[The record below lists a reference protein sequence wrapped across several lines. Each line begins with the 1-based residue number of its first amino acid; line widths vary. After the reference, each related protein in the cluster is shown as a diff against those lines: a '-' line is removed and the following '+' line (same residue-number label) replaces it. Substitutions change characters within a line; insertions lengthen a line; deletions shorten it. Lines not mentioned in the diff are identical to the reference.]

1 MKEILRYYVENTS
14 NPSQKIQM
22 SYSDMLKLNDVNQIK
37 IELLPLLDYDELTYL
52 AYVYYLKLVDDKLS
66 ATKDQIDYNR
76 LRHYRRLPEQVE
88 QIECKMQCLYN
99 LFYQINL
106 EMLANFMQANKLPPL
121 SIHDKKCFRFLGDM
135 ILYNDKYKQYRGNY
149 LDLAIVMGVNINDE
163 MKMYPDNMT
172 KTAVIPKES
181 STSTTTQVRNDTR
194 CTPLVNT
201 ASFSPSSTQDNSI
214 NAVKSVKIW
223 ISIVGFVGL
232 VFLFALII
240 LILIDYHK

>member
-88 QIECKMQCLYN
+88 QIELGSEVTLE
-99 LFYQINL
+99 LF
-106 EMLANFMQANKLPPL
+106 LAL
-121 SIHDKKCFRFLGDM
+121 
-135 ILYNDKYKQYRGNY
+135 
-149 LDLAIVMGVNINDE
+149 NI
-163 MKMYPDNMT
+163 
-172 KTAVIPKES
+172 
-181 STSTTTQVRNDTR
+181 
-194 CTPLVNT
+194 
-201 ASFSPSSTQDNSI
+201 
-214 NAVKSVKIW
+214 
-223 ISIVGFVGL
+223 
-232 VFLFALII
+232 
-240 LILIDYHK
+240 